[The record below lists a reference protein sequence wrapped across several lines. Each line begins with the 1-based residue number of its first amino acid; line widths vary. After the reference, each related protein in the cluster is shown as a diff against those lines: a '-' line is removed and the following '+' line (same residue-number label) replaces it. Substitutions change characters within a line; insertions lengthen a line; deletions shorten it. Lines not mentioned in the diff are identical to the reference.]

1 MNISA
6 IKKGLSEKNTS
17 IIRYISL
24 GKITTWYFTL
34 LQPKSIP
41 PFFKG
46 VDLVHIP
53 INFAHLS
60 LLFTDHSR
68 KSIFQNE

>member
-34 LQPKSIP
+34 LQPKSNP

-46 VDLVHIP
+46 VDLVNIRSY
-53 INFAHLS
+53 FARL
-60 LLFTDHSR
+60 
-68 KSIFQNE
+68 